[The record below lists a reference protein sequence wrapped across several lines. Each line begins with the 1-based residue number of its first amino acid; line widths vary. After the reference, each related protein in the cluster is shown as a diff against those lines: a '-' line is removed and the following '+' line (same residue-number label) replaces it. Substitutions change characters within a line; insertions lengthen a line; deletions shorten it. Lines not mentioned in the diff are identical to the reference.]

1 MFLGSDKVK
10 VARAQT
16 LKSEFKALAMSE
28 EEQLDDFYLKLNGL
42 VTNIRSLGEKVDE
55 ANDVSGR
62 EEEWRKKESSD
73 GQLLL
78 TRDEWQKWAN
88 REGPRGGE
96 YRRLRKERETPKEA
110 NMSNVQEDE
119 PALLIA
125 EVGQTDNEVM
135 LLKEDALVAKLQT
148 NIEGQRESQVW
159 YLDNGASNNMIGQ
172 RGKFKE
178 LDERV
183 SGKTNHPID
192 KVDDFSKKMWVY
204 LLKEKS
210 NAFEMF
216 KRFKALVENETE
228 KRIKTLRIDRGG
240 EFFSNEFRRTEEQD
254 CCCHGEELP
263 EGGNL
268 HVYLWGEAV
277 RYSIYVLNGVPT
289 RSLNGQTPYEAW
301 NGDKLDL
308 THLKVFGCTAFVKIP
323 LKNVKKLDNRSE
335 KMVYLGKEPGT
346 KGSRLFNP
354 EMGRVHV
361 SRDIVTEEEDF
372 WPWEKETNGEVEFS
386 GNYVEINEF
395 TEMMVDAE
403 QEPNMSVPTSDGA
416 TEMTGASSATS
427 TEPRRFRMLDDI
439 CDSTEVVDQIDELML
454 LKAEKAMSFREAVE
468 SRSNGKMQWRLKWVY
483 KLKRDLEGNVVK
495 YKARLI
501 AKGYVQRKEVDYD
514 EVFAPVARLDTV
526 RLLLALS
533 AKEEWKVHHLDI
545 KLVFL
550 NGELLEEK
558 QKVVA
563 LSSCEAEYM
572 AATTSAC
579 QSIWLR
585 GLLKEI
591 TRQLVGPMV
600 LYIDNRSA
608 IELMKNPVLDGRGKH
623 IDVRFHFIR
632 ECIERGEL
640 VVKHVSTQEQR
651 AGILTK
657 AFGPVKFE

>member
-1 MFLGSDKVK
+1 MSECNAVKYPMEPKLHIDADITGEPVNSTYYKSLVGGLFVWYIDNRSAIDLAKNLVFHGRSKHIDVRYHFIRDCVEQGLIMNKHKAIEPKDPKGVVEDKIDKRALAIIYQGVPEDVLLSLAEKKSSKDTWIAIKTMFLGSDKVK

-88 REGPRGGE
+88 REGTRGGE

-159 YLDNGASNNMIGQ
+159 YLDNGASNHMIGQ

-228 KRIKTLRIDRGG
+228 KRIKTLRTDRGG
-240 EFFSNEFRRTEEQD
+240 EFFSNEFRKYCEKSGILRHYTTPYTPQQ
-254 CCCHGEELP
+254 
-263 EGGNL
+263 
-268 HVYLWGEAV
+268 
-277 RYSIYVLNGVPT
+277 NGVVERRNRT
-289 RSLNGQTPYEAW
+289 VAAMARS
-301 NGDKLDL
+301 
-308 THLKVFGCTAFVKIP
+308 F
-323 LKNVKKLDNRSE
+323 
-335 KMVYLGKEPGT
+335 
-346 KGSRLFNP
+346 
-354 EMGRVHV
+354 
-361 SRDIVTEEEDF
+361 
-372 WPWEKETNGEVEFS
+372 
-386 GNYVEINEF
+386 
-395 TEMMVDAE
+395 
-403 QEPNMSVPTSDGA
+403 
-416 TEMTGASSATS
+416 
-427 TEPRRFRMLDDI
+427 
-439 CDSTEVVDQIDELML
+439 
-454 LKAEKAMSFREAVE
+454 
-468 SRSNGKMQWRLKWVY
+468 
-483 KLKRDLEGNVVK
+483 
-495 YKARLI
+495 
-501 AKGYVQRKEVDYD
+501 
-514 EVFAPVARLDTV
+514 
-526 RLLLALS
+526 
-533 AKEEWKVHHLDI
+533 
-545 KLVFL
+545 
-550 NGELLEEK
+550 
-558 QKVVA
+558 
-563 LSSCEAEYM
+563 
-572 AATTSAC
+572 
-579 QSIWLR
+579 LR
-585 GLLKEI
+585 GEI
-591 TRQLVGPMV
+591 FMFT
-600 LYIDNRSA
+600 
-608 IELMKNPVLDGRGKH
+608 
-623 IDVRFHFIR
+623 
-632 ECIERGEL
+632 CGEKRY
-640 VVKHVSTQEQR
+640 VTQSM
-651 AGILTK
+651 
-657 AFGPVKFE
+657 F